1 MSAVPAETIDL
12 TAAQRGMWFAQRL
25 DPDNAI
31 YNIAEYIDIRG
42 PVDRTALAQA
52 LRRVLGE
59 AEAMRTTFHE
69 RDGEPV
75 QRVQPAP
82 PQQVQRVDVSA
93 AADPEA
99 AALEWMLADARKAVD
114 PARDP
119 LYLFAL
125 VDLGGDRLQWYY
137 RAHHIVLD
145 GFSGGLVASRV
156 AEIYRE
162 LTGGPACDPRREFAG
177 LADLV
182 GADAAYRASEA
193 FETDRAYWLGLF
205 ADRPEPASLSGEQP
219 SMPSSFLRRTGQLPD
234 SVTGRLHGLA
244 RETNSSWVVVTVA
257 AIALY
262 MAKMTGSSDIVLGLP
277 VAARRAGVAKRTPG
291 MVSNVLPLRIPV
303 RSTSTVAELV
313 KAASDA
319 MHGAVKHQRYRYE
332 DMRREL
338 KLVSDGRRLVGPQVN
353 FLMFDTDFSIPGC
366 ETVSHS
372 LTVGP
377 NDDMTFVVDG
387 RPGRD
392 GLAIDLHANGDV
404 YAPGDLDRHGARFE
418 HLLVQFTGSPPER
431 TLGEIEVATPAERRT
446 LLQGWNDTGRDL
458 STLTAMFEAQV
469 SRTPQAEALVFEE
482 ETLTY
487 RELNARANRLAH
499 RLIALGVG
507 PEDRV
512 AVGLTRSVDLVVS
525 LLATLKSGAAYVPV
539 DPGHPRDRIAYMLTD
554 ARPVAVLTT
563 AGLAQALPAGDR
575 PHLCLD
581 DPRTAAEIARC
592 AATDPTD
599 RDRTTALRT
608 DHPAYLIYTS
618 GSTGRPKGV
627 VVPHAGIVNRLQW
640 MQGQYG
646 LTGEDRVLQKTPSGF
661 DVSVWEF
668 FWPLVEGSTL
678 VVARPDGHKD
688 PAYLAEI
695 IRAQRISTLHFVPSM
710 LQAFLARAPFAQTFP
725 ALRRVVCSG
734 EALPRE
740 TQRQFF
746 AEFPEVALHNLYGPT
761 EASVDVTAWQCIPG
775 VEDDSVPIGA
785 PVWNTRTYVLDAALR
800 PVPAGVPGELYL
812 SGVQLARGYLG
823 RSALTGERFVADPF
837 HRGERM
843 YRTGDLARW
852 REDGNLT
859 FLGRSD
865 DQVKIRGFRIE
876 LGEIAAALSELD
888 EVTQAAVI
896 VREDGP
902 GGKQLVG
909 YATLRPGGS
918 ADSADLRRM
927 LTDRLPEYMIPA
939 AVVLVPDL
947 PTTAN
952 GKLDRR
958 ALPAP
963 DYGGL
968 ATGAAARNEV
978 EEVLCRAF
986 AEVLGLGTVGITDN
1000 FFDLG
1005 GDSIVAMR
1013 LISRAR
1019 RQGLVLT
1026 VEEVFA
1032 HKTVEALAPHASAA
1046 EIDIEDEVDPF
1057 GDVPATPIMQW
1068 LRGRGELIDRFGQ
1081 FALIQTPV
1089 GVRAD
1094 HLDTAVR
1101 ALAGHHDVL
1110 RARLER
1116 SPSWRLHIPD
1126 GPLTV
1131 PPAGVVDVVEAAGLD
1146 QEALAAAIAAH
1157 RESAAG
1163 RLRPD
1168 DGVMFQ
1174 AVWFDAGS
1182 TRPGRLLLVLH
1193 HLVVDGV
1200 SWRILLDDLQTA
1212 YTAAAAGLPPELG
1225 APGTS
1230 LRSWAGRLEEEAR
1243 SPERLAELA
1252 AWKDAL
1258 ALPAPL
1264 KPGGPRLDPARDTVA
1279 ALASL
1284 DTALPPATTEPLLTT
1299 APSRINGAVTDILL
1313 TALMM
1318 AVPQWRSTGGR
1329 EEGRLTVA
1337 LEGHGRVPL
1346 RESHDLSRTV
1356 GWFTS
1361 LYPVTLRLA
1370 PADARAAARGGDGAD
1385 HALKQIKEQ
1394 LRTVPADGIG
1404 YGLLRHLNQDTAG
1417 ELASRP
1423 GPDVGFNYLGRLDS
1437 TAQDPYSWGLA
1448 PEEPLGE
1455 TTEPAMPAAYQLDI
1469 NVMVQDA
1476 ADGRRLTTRWT
1487 WPKALFTEE
1496 EIGRLADHWQRSLE
1510 ALVASS
1516 QQSDVAVQT
1525 PSDLTLNTLSQN
1537 ELDALE
1543 DELAQEWE
1551 IAQ

>member
-1 MSAVPAETIDL
+1 MSAVPAGTIDL

-25 DPDNAI
+25 DPANAI
-31 YNIAEYIDIRG
+31 YNIAEYIDMRG
-42 PVDRTALAQA
+42 SIDQDAFAEALH
-52 LRRVLGE
+52 RVLGE

-75 QRVQPAP
+75 QRVHPAP
-82 PQQVQRVDVSA
+82 PAHVRWVDVSTE
-93 AADPEA
+93 ADPEA

-125 VDLGGDRLQWYY
+125 IDLGDDRLHWYY
-137 RAHHIVLD
+137 RTHHIVLD
-145 GFSGGLVASRV
+145 GFSGGLVATRV

-162 LTGGPACDPRREFAG
+162 LTGTAAAGPRRKFAG
-177 LADLV
+177 LAELV
-182 GADAAYRASEA
+182 EADAAYRASED
-193 FETDRAYWLGLF
+193 FETDRAYWLDLF
-205 ADRPEPASLSGEQP
+205 ADRPEPVSLSGGQP
-219 SMPSSFLRRTGQLPD
+219 SMPSSFLRRTGHLPH
-234 SVTGRLHGLA
+234 SVTDRLHALA
-244 RETNSSWVVVTVA
+244 RDTNASWPVVTVA

-277 VAARRAGVAKRTPG
+277 VAARRPGVAKRTPG

-303 RSTSTVAELV
+303 ASTSTVAELIE
-313 KAASDA
+313 AASDA
-319 MHGAVKHQRYRYE
+319 MHGAVRHQRYRYE

-338 KLVSDGRRLVGPQVN
+338 KLVNDGRRLVGPQVN

-377 NDDMTFVVDG
+377 NDDITFVVDG

-392 GLAIDLHANGDV
+392 GLAIDLHANGDI
-404 YAPGDLDRHGARFE
+404 YRPGDVDRHGSRFE
-418 HLLVQFTGSPPER
+418 HLLAQLAGSPPER
-431 TLGEIEVATPAERRT
+431 PLGEIEVATPAERRV
-446 LLQGWNDTGRDL
+446 LLQEWNATGRDL
-458 STLTAMFEAQV
+458 GTLTAMFEAQV
-469 SRTPQAEALVFEE
+469 SRTPHAEALVFEH

-499 RLIALGVG
+499 RLLELGVG

-512 AVGLTRSVDLVVS
+512 AVALTRSVDLVVS
-525 LLATLKSGAAYVPV
+525 LLATLKAGAAYVPV
-539 DPGHPRDRIAYMLTD
+539 DPGHPRDRIEYLLED
-554 ARPVAVLTT
+554 ARPTAVLTT
-563 AGLAQALPAGDR
+563 AAHARALPAGDR

-581 DPRTAAEIARC
+581 DPETAAALARC
-592 AATDPTD
+592 AGTDPTD
-599 RDRTTALRT
+599 EDRSTALRS

-646 LTGEDRVLQKTPSGF
+646 LTAEDRVLQKTPSGF

-668 FWPLVEGSTL
+668 FWPLIEGATL

-688 PAYLAEI
+688 PAYLAETM
-695 IRAQRISTLHFVPSM
+695 ATQRISTLHFVPSM
-710 LQAFLARAPFAQTFP
+710 LQAFLARAPFTQAFP
-725 ALRRVVCSG
+725 ALRRVLCSG

-740 TQRQFF
+740 TQRHFF
-746 AEFPEVALHNLYGPT
+746 AEFPDVELHNLYGPT
-761 EASVDVTAWQCIPG
+761 EASVDVTAWQCVPDT
-775 VEDDSVPIGA
+775 EDDSVPIGA

-800 PVPAGVPGELYL
+800 PVPVGVPGELYL
-812 SGVQLARGYLG
+812 SGVQLARGYLN

-837 HRGERM
+837 RPGERM

-852 REDGNLT
+852 RDDGNLI

-876 LGEIAAALSELD
+876 LGEIAAALSEPD

-902 GGKQLVG
+902 SGKQLVG
-909 YATLRPGGS
+909 YVTLRQGVP
-918 ADSADLRRM
+918 ADPAGLRRV
-927 LTDRLPEYMIPA
+927 LADRLPEYMVPA
-939 AVVLVPDL
+939 AVVVL
-947 PTTAN
+947 PELPVTAN

-968 ATGAAARNEV
+968 ATGAAARTEV
-978 EEVLCRAF
+978 EKVLCRAF
-986 AEVLGLGTVGITDN
+986 AEVLGLETVGVTDN

-1019 RQGLVLT
+1019 RHGLVLT
-1026 VEEVFA
+1026 AEDVFA
-1032 HKTVEALAPHASAA
+1032 HKTVEALAPHAAAA
-1046 EIDIEDEVDPF
+1046 EIDVEDDVDPV
-1057 GDVPATPIMQW
+1057 GDLTATPIMEW
-1068 LRGRGELIDRFGQ
+1068 LRGRGGRIDRFGQ
-1081 FALIQTPV
+1081 FALVQTPV

-1094 HLDTAVR
+1094 HLETAVR
-1101 ALAGHHDVL
+1101 ALADHHDVL
-1110 RARLER
+1110 RARLVR
-1116 SPSWRLHIPD
+1116 SPSWRLHVPE
-1126 GPLTV
+1126 GPLAV
-1131 PPAGVVDVVEAAGLD
+1131 PPGGVVDVVDAAGLD
-1146 QEALAAAIAAH
+1146 QEALAATVAAH
-1157 RESAAG
+1157 RESAAD
-1163 RLRPD
+1163 RLRPE
-1168 DGVMFQ
+1168 DGVMLQ

-1200 SWRILLDDLQTA
+1200 SWRVLLDDIQTA
-1212 YTAAAAGLPPELG
+1212 YAAAAAGRAPEFG
-1225 APGTS
+1225 ARGTS
-1230 LRSWAGRLEEEAR
+1230 FRDWARLLEREAL
-1243 SPERLAELA
+1243 SPERVAELPF
-1252 AWKDAL
+1252 WKETL
-1258 ALPAPL
+1258 ARPAPL
-1264 KPGGPRLDPARDTVA
+1264 KPAGPRLDPARDTVA
-1279 ALASL
+1279 GLVSL
-1284 DTALPPATTEPLLTT
+1284 NTALPPATTEPLLTT
-1299 APSRINGAVTDILL
+1299 VPSRINGTVTDVLL

-1318 AVPQWRSTGGR
+1318 AVPQWRGAGR
-1329 EEGRLTVA
+1329 HEEGRLTVA

-1346 RESHDLSRTV
+1346 RASHDLTRTV

-1361 LYPVTLRLA
+1361 LYPVTLSLG

-1394 LRTVPADGIG
+1394 LRTVPGDGIG
-1404 YGLLRHLNQDTAG
+1404 YGLLRHHNQDTAG
-1417 ELASRP
+1417 ELDSRP
-1423 GPDVGFNYLGRLDS
+1423 GPDVGFNYLGRFDS
-1437 TAQDPYSWGLA
+1437 TARDPHSWGLA
-1448 PEEPLGE
+1448 PEEALGE
-1455 TTEPAMPAAYQLDI
+1455 TSEPTMPAAYQLDI

-1487 WPKALFTEE
+1487 WPEALFTEE
-1496 EIGRLADHWQRSLE
+1496 EIGRLADHWQHSLE

-1516 QQSDVAVQT
+1516 QQSDTVVHT